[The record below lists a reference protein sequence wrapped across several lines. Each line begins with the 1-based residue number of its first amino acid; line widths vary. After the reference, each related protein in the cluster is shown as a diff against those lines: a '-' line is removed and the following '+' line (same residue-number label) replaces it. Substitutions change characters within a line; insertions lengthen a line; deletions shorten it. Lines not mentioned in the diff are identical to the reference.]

1 MENYIE
7 QNFVKIYALY
17 LVDVVH
23 YYSNYDQVLAEVMQ
37 PVKGYINK
45 SPRTI
50 EVEEDANIE
59 LIVNTNPGE
68 TTPEYCFWIENNVI
82 EYYHPGCGKD
92 VNIPSTING
101 ETVLGI

>member
-1 MENYIE
+1 M
-7 QNFVKIYALY
+7 Y
-17 LVDVVH
+17 LVDVIQH
-23 YYSNYDQVLAEVMQ
+23 YDSYEAVLAEIMS

-50 EVEEDANIE
+50 MVEEDAYIE
-59 LIVNTNPGE
+59 FIVNTNPGE

-82 EYYHPGCGKD
+82 EYYHPACGKD
-92 VNIPSTING
+92 VNIPSSING